1 LFILHI
7 DTGEEMRGGQWQA
20 FYLMRGLVA
29 AGHQVRLVAPAGS
42 ALLRAARVTL
52 DLTNAPLA
60 RGDHQASACQGTR
73 SAVEETS
80 GQRSRFR
87 SEARAVA
94 GGMRVGVPDG
104 TIDVRP
110 LKLTALPAAMAGVDL
125 IHAHD
130 ARGHSLAALL
140 SKPVVVSRRVAFPV
154 RRGMLSRWKYRRAA
168 HYIAISEFVKGTLVE
183 ANIDPGKISVVYDGV
198 PLDFPPVS
206 EGRSLVLA
214 LDSDDP
220 GKGKKVVEQAAKLAN
235 VAVTFSRNPM
245 RDLPR
250 AALFVYITDLEG
262 LGSAALLAM
271 AAGTPV
277 LASAAGG
284 LPEVVEDGVTGL
296 LTSNDPAEVAKGMQR
311 LLGDR
316 SLAARLAGCARN
328 KVEAKFSIDHMVND
342 TIRVYERILA

>member
-1 LFILHI
+1 
-7 DTGEEMRGGQWQA
+7 MRGGQWQA

-29 AGHQVRLVAPAGS
+29 AGHRVRLVAPAGS
-42 ALLRAARVTL
+42 GLLAAVEAA
-52 DLTNAPLA
+52 NAPLA
-60 RGDHQASACQGTR
+60 RGSHQASACPRTR
-73 SAVEETS
+73 PAGDDAS

-87 SEARAVA
+87 SEAPAVDS
-94 GGMRVGVPDG
+94 GVRDGMTDA
-104 TIDVRP
+104 RP
-110 LKLTALPAAMAGVDL
+110 LRLSSLPAAMAGVDL

-130 ARGHSLAALL
+130 ARGHTLAALQ
-140 SKPVVVSRRVAFPV
+140 SKPAVVSRRVAFPV
-154 RRGMLSRWKYRRAA
+154 RRGVLSQWKYGRPA
-168 HYIAISEFVKGTLVE
+168 HYLAVSQFVKRTLVE
-183 ANIDPGKISVVYDGV
+183 ARVDPGKISVVYDGV

-206 EGRSLVLA
+206 EDRTLVAA

-220 GKGKKVVEQAAKLAN
+220 GKGKKIVEQAAKLAN
-235 VAVTFSRNPM
+235 VAVTFSSDLR

-250 AALFVYITDLEG
+250 AALFVYITELEG

-271 AAGTPV
+271 AAGAPV

-296 LTSNDPAEVAKGMQR
+296 LTSNDPVEVAKSMQR

-316 SLAARLAGCARN
+316 SLAARLADCARK
-328 KVEAKFSIDHMVND
+328 KVEAAFSIDRMVNE